1 MLLHGKMRYLIKV
14 HQSHI
19 IKNHKIVY
27 LTCIQDGTN
36 KNSLLLLLK
45 KKVKLLKFEL
55 RGTRSENTPSS
66 KTEALTKSMNVYI
79 WTIDTLKQLF
89 IRGSSAQ
96 IKLLKQ

>member
-1 MLLHGKMRYLIKV
+1 MRYLIKV
-14 HQSHI
+14 HQSYI

-27 LTCIQDGTN
+27 LTWYSRWYQQKQSITFI
-36 KNSLLLLLK
+36 K
-45 KKVKLLKFEL
+45 KEGKAI
-55 RGTRSENTPSS
+55 

-79 WTIDTLKQLF
+79 WTIGTLKQLF